1 MSLARVRGAQALARV
16 FFLRP
21 ETGALVGLLSLFVVF
36 ASLSP
41 YFLTYGAMIGIA
53 QVTGELGIVSAGVAL
68 LMIGGEFD
76 LSVGAVLGLSAYLY
90 PWLVDRGVDS
100 AVAIPLALLAATGA
114 GFLNGLAVVR
124 LRISSFI
131 VTLAAMLLWRG
142 VILALSSGF
151 PLRVPPSSASALFSG
166 VLPGGI
172 PSAVAWLIVIVVVL
186 TVVLL
191 RTPFGNWIF
200 ATGGNRDVARNL
212 GVPVGRVKVV
222 LFMTCSTLG
231 GFVGIIQAAR
241 FGSVDALRGDGLELQ
256 AITTAVIG
264 GTLLSGGYGS
274 VIGAVLGTLIVGSVM
289 SGLVIAG
296 APPYYFRAFL
306 GLVLMGAVVINM
318 RVQRLAARR

>member
-1 MSLARVRGAQALARV
+1 MNWDASRARGLTRV
-16 FFLRP
+16 LFLRP
-21 ETGALVGLLSLFVVF
+21 ETGALVGLLSLFVLF
-36 ASLSP
+36 TLLSP
-41 YFLTYGAMIGIA
+41 YFFTYSAMIGIA

-76 LSVGAVLGLSAYLY
+76 LSVGAVLGLSAYMY
-90 PWLVDRGVDS
+90 PWLVDRGFDS
-100 AVAIPLALLAATGA
+100 AVAIPLALLVAAGA
-114 GFLNGLAVVR
+114 GLLNGLAVVK

-142 VILALSSGF
+142 VILALSGGF

-166 VLPGGI
+166 TLPGGI
-172 PSAVAWLIVIVVVL
+172 PLSLAWLIVIVAVL
-186 TVVLL
+186 TLVLL
-191 RTPFGNWIF
+191 RTPFGNWVF
-200 ATGGNRDVARNL
+200 ATGGNREVARNL
-212 GVPVGRVKVV
+212 GVPVGRVKVI

-256 AITTAVIG
+256 AITTTVIG
-264 GTLLSGGYGS
+264 GALLSGGYGS
-274 VIGAVLGTLIVGSVM
+274 IIGAVLGTLIVGGVQ

-306 GLVLMGAVVINM
+306 GLVLLAAVVINM
-318 RVQRLAARR
+318 RVQRLAASR